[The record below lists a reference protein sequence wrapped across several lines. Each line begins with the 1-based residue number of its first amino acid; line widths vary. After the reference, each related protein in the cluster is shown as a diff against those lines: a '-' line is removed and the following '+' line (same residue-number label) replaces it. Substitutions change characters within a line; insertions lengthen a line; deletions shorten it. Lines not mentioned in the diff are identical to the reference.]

1 MADAPMVAPTPQT
14 AVPQLAKPLRE
25 VAFYVV
31 LALVFTI
38 TVGSLSISLW
48 LSLQRT
54 AFIKDGYARLEKL
67 NVRGDAPAT
76 QSNTLYADTKA
87 ELDQESNKQN
97 DTILILEGVFQAGT
111 GAILGLLTGKAT
123 AK

>member
-1 MADAPMVAPTPQT
+1 MAESPVVVPAPQIVASQP
-14 AVPQLAKPLRE
+14 AKPPRE

-38 TVGSLSISLW
+38 TIGSLSISLW

-67 NVRGDAPAT
+67 NVRGDAPAP
-76 QSNTLYADTKA
+76 SNTLYADTKA